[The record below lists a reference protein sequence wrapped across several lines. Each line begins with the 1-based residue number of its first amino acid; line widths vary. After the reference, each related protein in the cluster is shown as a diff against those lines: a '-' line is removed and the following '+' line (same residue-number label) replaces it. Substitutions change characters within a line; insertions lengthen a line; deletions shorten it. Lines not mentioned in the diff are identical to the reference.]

1 MSDDTIRYDFTA
13 EQAVIGAVMLA
24 PEQTAAHFLA
34 IRPEDW
40 YTPVFRDTA
49 AIIRGLMADRKPID
63 PTTVL
68 IEAQNRGLAGRKI
81 PPLALIEAH
90 QTAANPASVPVL
102 AERIRNLSAARKLS
116 DTGLR
121 LAQRMD
127 SAWTTGTDRAD
138 IDAAI
143 TEARRACDEAEQI
156 AADPTSNPPTP
167 MGDFLAQPSNHD
179 WIVPGLLERMDRI
192 VLTGGEGTGK
202 SVACTQIACTLA
214 AGLHPFTGNPLG
226 AGGHQARVLVVDC
239 ENSPTQSRR
248 RYKWV
253 TRMVNDRRTNHG
265 LSPVDWNDTM
275 SIEIRPAGIDLR
287 TGDDTAWLERAIADT
302 NPDLLVLG
310 PLYKLH
316 RMNPNDEQ
324 PARDVVWVLDGLRER
339 YGFALL
345 TEAHAGKSTTGDG
358 RRNMSPIGASL
369 WLRWSEFGFGLARA
383 ADDPGKGRA
392 EIVDVVSWRGS
403 REERD
408 WPAKLQHSHILP
420 WMPADPE
427 YYEQVQRTQ

>member
-1 MSDDTIRYDFTA
+1 MTENLTYDYTA

-24 PEQTAAHFLA
+24 PEQTATHFLG

-49 AIIRGLMADRKPID
+49 AVIRGLMADGKPIE
-63 PTTVL
+63 PATVL
-68 IEAQNRGLAGRKI
+68 VEAQNRGLVGRKI
-81 PPLALIEAH
+81 QPVALFEA
-90 QTAANPASVPVL
+90 QQAAAVPASVPVL

-116 DTGLR
+116 ETGIR

-127 SAWTTGTDRAD
+127 SAWTSGADRAD
-138 IDAAI
+138 IDDAIAA
-143 TEARRACDEAEQI
+143 TRRACDEAEQI

-167 MGDFLAQPSNHD
+167 MGDFLAQPSHHN

-192 VLTGGEGTGK
+192 VLTGAEGGGK
-202 SVACTQIACTLA
+202 SVLCTQIATTLA
-214 AGLHPFTGNPLG
+214 AGLHPFTGNLLG
-226 AGGHQARVLVVDC
+226 SDGYRARVLVIDC
-239 ENSPTQSRR
+239 ENSPSQSRR

-265 LSPVDWNDTM
+265 LQPVDWNESM
-275 SIEIRPAGIDLR
+275 SIEVRPAGIDLR
-287 TGDDTAWLERAIADT
+287 AGDDAAWLERAIADT

-392 EIVDVVSWRGS
+392 EIVDVVSWRGA

-408 WPAKLQHSHILP
+408 WPSKLQFSHILP
-420 WMPADPE
+420 WMPSDPD
-427 YYEQVQRTQ
+427 YYDQARRSQ